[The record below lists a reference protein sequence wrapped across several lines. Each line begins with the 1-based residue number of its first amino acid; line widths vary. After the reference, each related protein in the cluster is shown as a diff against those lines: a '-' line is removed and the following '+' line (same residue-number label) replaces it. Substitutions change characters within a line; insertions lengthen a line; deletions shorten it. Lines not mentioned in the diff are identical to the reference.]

1 MKSMEDRQHS
11 GAALPD
17 EGGAAPL
24 LEVREITK
32 DFPGQRALDQVS
44 MTLRRGEIHA
54 LLGENGAG
62 KSTLIKIITGVY
74 HANGGQILV
83 DGQVVHFNH
92 PHAAQ
97 AAGIAV
103 VHQHGNLVPSLTVQ
117 ENLLLGERLPRRA
130 GVFIHWGAVQ
140 ERAARL
146 LRRVGL
152 SINPTSLVSAL
163 RPDEVAMV
171 SIAKAIA
178 TDAKIIILDEPTT
191 ALLPGEV
198 TTLFAQMRRLA
209 SEGHGFLYVSH
220 RLSEVFDIADR
231 ATVLRDGKCVWS
243 CDDRSGLRRDDVV
256 AAIIGKEK
264 ELATMDVAPPSK
276 GFGAEL
282 LAVTELSSARVNKVS
297 FTLKAGEIVGLAGLP
312 GSGAEETLNLIY
324 GRDSQSGGTIV
335 VSGVTTRFSSPRAAV
350 AAGLAL
356 VPKERLA
363 EAAMPG
369 FSVRENVSLPSLARF
384 VTDPILR
391 LIKRGKERALVQ
403 DVVER
408 LNVKTV
414 SLEAKIDSLSG
425 GNQQKAILARWLG
438 TNAKIYLLNS
448 PTAAV
453 DVGAKAEIY
462 RLLKGIA
469 ANGAAVLFTS
479 TEVEEFPRLCSRV
492 LVFRGGS
499 VVAELHGIDA
509 TEAQILRLAVGV
521 EEQQKVA

>member
-1 MKSMEDRQHS
+1 M
-11 GAALPD
+11 PD

-24 LEVREITK
+24 LEVREISK
-32 DFPGQRALDQVS
+32 DFPGQRALDNVS

-62 KSTLIKIITGVY
+62 KSTLNKIITGVY
-74 HANGGQILV
+74 HANGGQVLV
-83 DGQVVHFNH
+83 DGRVIHFNH
-92 PHAAQ
+92 AHAAQ

-117 ENLLLGERLPRRA
+117 ENLMLGERLPCRA
-130 GVFIHWGAVQ
+130 GVFIHWGAVR

-152 SINPTSLVSAL
+152 SISPTTLVSAL

-198 TTLFAQMRRLA
+198 ATLFAQMRRLA

-231 ATVLRDGKCVWS
+231 ATVLRDGKRVWS

-256 AAIIGKEK
+256 SAIVGKER
-264 ELATMDVAPPSK
+264 ELATVVDTAPLSHAL
-276 GFGAEL
+276 GAEL

-312 GSGAEETLNLIY
+312 GSGAEETLDLIY
-324 GRDSQSGGTIV
+324 GRDAQSGGTIA
-335 VSGVTTRFSSPRAAV
+335 VSGVIARFSSPRAAV

-391 LIKRGKERALVQ
+391 LIKRGKERTLVQ
-403 DVVER
+403 DVVAR

-438 TNAKIYLLNS
+438 TNAKVYLLNS

-462 RLLKGIA
+462 RLLKDLA

-499 VVAELHGIDA
+499 VVAELHGIA
-509 TEAQILRLAVGV
+509 TTEAQILRLAAGV

>member
-1 MKSMEDRQHS
+1 MPPRQHAQ
-11 GAALPD
+11 AALPG
-17 EGGAAPL
+17 EVGAAPL
-24 LEVREITK
+24 LEVSEISK
-32 DFPGQRALDQVS
+32 DFPGQRALDGVS
-44 MTLRRGEIHA
+44 MTLQRGEIHA

-62 KSTLIKIITGVY
+62 KSTLIKIISGVY
-74 HANGGQILV
+74 QANGGQILV
-83 DGQVVHFNH
+83 DGRVVHFNH

-103 VHQHGNLVPSLTVQ
+103 VHQHGNLVQSLTLQ
-117 ENLLLGERLPRRA
+117 ENLMLGERLPRRA
-130 GVFIHWGAVQ
+130 GVFIRWRAVQ

-152 SINPTSLVSAL
+152 SIDPTTLVSAL
-163 RPDEVAMV
+163 RPDQVAMV
-171 SIAKAIA
+171 SIAKALA

-198 TTLFAQMRRLA
+198 ATLFAQMRRLA

-231 ATVLRDGKCVWS
+231 ATVLRDGKRVWS
-243 CDDRSGLRRDDVV
+243 CDDRAGLRREDVV
-256 AAIIGKEK
+256 AAIVGKEK
-264 ELATMDVAPPSK
+264 ELATMEVARPSQAL
-276 GFGAEL
+276 GAEL
-282 LAVTELSSARVNKVS
+282 LAVKDLSSARVNKVS
-297 FTLKAGEIVGLAGLP
+297 FTLRAGEIVGLAGLP
-312 GSGAEETLNLIY
+312 GSGAEECLDLIY
-324 GRDSQSGGTIV
+324 GRDSQSGGTIAV
-335 VSGVTTRFSSPRAAV
+335 AGVITRFSAPRAAV

-356 VPKERLA
+356 VPKDRLA

-391 LIKRGKERALVQ
+391 LIKRGKERAMVR
-403 DVVER
+403 DVVKR
-408 LNVKTV
+408 LNVKTL
-414 SLEAKIDSLSG
+414 SLESKIDSLSG

-438 TNAKIYLLNS
+438 ANAKVYLLNS

-453 DVGAKAEIY
+453 DVGAKVEIY
-462 RLLKGIA
+462 RLLKDIA

-479 TEVEEFPRLCSRV
+479 TEVEEFPRLCNRV
-492 LVFRGGS
+492 LVFRAGG
-499 VVAELHGIDA
+499 VVAELHGNDA

-521 EEQQKVA
+521 DEKQKVA

>member
-1 MKSMEDRQHS
+1 M
-11 GAALPD
+11 PD

-24 LEVREITK
+24 LEVREISK
-32 DFPGQRALDQVS
+32 DFPGQRALDNVS

-74 HANGGQILV
+74 HANGGQVLV
-83 DGQVVHFNH
+83 DGRVIHFNH
-92 PHAAQ
+92 AHAAQ

-117 ENLLLGERLPRRA
+117 ENLMLGERLPCRA
-130 GVFIHWGAVQ
+130 GVFIHWGAVR

-152 SINPTSLVSAL
+152 SISPTTLVSAL

-198 TTLFAQMRRLA
+198 ATLFAQMRRLA

-231 ATVLRDGKCVWS
+231 ATVLRDGKRVWS

-256 AAIIGKEK
+256 SAIVGKER
-264 ELATMDVAPPSK
+264 ELATVVDTAPLSHAL
-276 GFGAEL
+276 GAEL

-312 GSGAEETLNLIY
+312 GSGAEETLDLIY
-324 GRDSQSGGTIV
+324 GRDAQSGGTIA
-335 VSGVTTRFSSPRAAV
+335 VSGVIARFSSPRAAV

-391 LIKRGKERALVQ
+391 LIKRGKERTLVQ
-403 DVVER
+403 DVVAR

-438 TNAKIYLLNS
+438 TNAKVYLLNS

-462 RLLKGIA
+462 RLLKDLA

-499 VVAELHGIDA
+499 VVAELHGIA
-509 TEAQILRLAVGV
+509 TTEAQILRLAAGV

>member
-1 MKSMEDRQHS
+1 MPE
-11 GAALPD
+11 

-32 DFPGQRALDQVS
+32 DFPGQRALDNVS

-74 HANGGQILV
+74 HTNAGQILV
-83 DGQVVHFNH
+83 DGRVVHFNH

-117 ENLLLGERLPRRA
+117 ENLMLGERLPRRA
-130 GVFIHWGAVQ
+130 GVFIDWGAVRD
-140 ERAARL
+140 RAARL

-152 SINPTSLVSAL
+152 STSSTTLVSAL

-178 TDAKIIILDEPTT
+178 TDARIIILDEPTT

-198 TTLFAQMRRLA
+198 ATLFAQMRRLA
-209 SEGHGFLYVSH
+209 GEGHGFVYVSH

-231 ATVLRDGKCVWS
+231 ATVLRDGKRVWS
-243 CDDRSGLRRDDVV
+243 CDNRAGLRRDDVV
-256 AAIIGKEK
+256 AAIVGKEK
-264 ELATMDVAPPSK
+264 ELTAMDAESSRREL
-276 GFGAEL
+276 GAEL

-297 FTLKAGEIVGLAGLP
+297 FTLRAGEIVGLAGLP

-324 GRDSQSGGTIV
+324 GRDAQTGGSIT
-335 VSGVTTRFSSPRAAV
+335 VSGVSARFSSPRAAV

-369 FSVRENVSLPSLARF
+369 FSVRENVSLPSLTRLI
-384 VTDPILR
+384 TDPILR
-391 LIKRGKERALVQ
+391 LIKRGKERALVKG
-403 DVVER
+403 VIER

-414 SLEAKIDSLSG
+414 SLETKIESLSG

-438 TNAKIYLLNS
+438 TNAKVYLLNS

-462 RLLKGIA
+462 RLLKDIA
-469 ANGAAVLFTS
+469 AHGAAVLFTS
-479 TEVEEFPRLCSRV
+479 TEVEEFPRLCDRV
-492 LVFRGGS
+492 LVFRAGN
-499 VVAELHGIDA
+499 VVGELHGIDA

-521 EEQQKVA
+521 EEQQEIA